1 MAEPLLGCIRAHPRL
16 IGNFSGNYIPSG
28 PIRSHRVEYNGDMGK
43 RVKNELRREMRKVLS
58 NLDRRWLQA
67 ASREICKNISKLIR
81 EEMEREV
88 KQVLAWVNFFPGE
101 VDLSPLINELLD
113 SHRIFLPQVRG
124 DQMQFVSIGKDWVG
138 SMAQG
143 EFGIPE
149 PRSSSGD
156 IFNPRDAASSA
167 ILVPGMAFDRLGG
180 RLGRGKGYYDSFLGR
195 SKLFD
200 ISKIGVGWSLQVLS
214 EIPMESHDAY
224 MDWLV
229 TEELIIP
236 VSLDRD

>member
-1 MAEPLLGCIRAHPRL
+1 
-16 IGNFSGNYIPSG
+16 
-28 PIRSHRVEYNGDMGK
+28 MGK
-43 RVKNELRREMRKVLS
+43 RLKNELRREMRKVLV

-67 ASREICKNISKLIR
+67 ASRELCKNISKLIR
-81 EEMEREV
+81 DDMDRDI

-101 VDLSPLINELLD
+101 VDLSPLINEFLD
-113 SHRIFLPQVRG
+113 SHQIFLPQVRG
-124 DQMQFVSIGKDWVG
+124 EQMQFVSIGKDWV
-138 SMAQG
+138 STMAQG

-149 PRSSSGD
+149 PSSSSGE
-156 IFNPRDAASSA
+156 IFNPRDAASAA

-200 ISKIGVGWSLQVLS
+200 ITKIGVGWSLQVLS
-214 EIPMESHDAY
+214 EVPMESHDTY

-229 TEELIIP
+229 TEEQIIP
-236 VSLDRD
+236 VSLDRG